1 MATRPRDPTLARGLY
16 FPLILLT
23 LTALGLGTMMLSLIL
38 RAGVETVP
46 ARGGHYTEA
55 IVGPI
60 TTLNPLQ
67 VQPGDPEGELARLI
81 FNGLV
86 RLDEQGLPVGDL
98 AQRWEVSEDG
108 LRYTFYLR
116 PNVRWHDGAPFT
128 VEDVLFT
135 VRLLQSEELPGPPER
150 ARLWRSIEVVPVNSL
165 TVQFRLPEPL
175 ALFPDLLTFGILPAH
190 RLRDVPPA
198 QLNTH
203 PFHLNPIGTGPYRV
217 EAVRVEEGRI
227 QQIVLSANPQ
237 YFRGPPL
244 LERLEFRIFPDTR
257 TALQAYRAGE
267 VQGIA
272 RIFPTD
278 LDQVRALPS
287 LNLFSAVLSG
297 YEAILLNH
305 ASPLFRE
312 AEVRQA
318 LWLALDRQRLIDR
331 FLAGQGVVADSP
343 IQPGNWARHP
353 ALPPVPYD
361 PAKARALLEA
371 RGWVIPEGGT
381 IRQKGDQVLRFRLA
395 ASADGFHEVLAQEI
409 ARQWEEIGVKV
420 DVDPIP
426 GDLVGQVLAPRQF
439 DAALVEIMVPG
450 DPDPYPLW
458 HETQVETGQNYGG
471 FRDRDIS
478 EVIEEARRVF
488 DIARRRELYW
498 RFQEL
503 FQKKAPAILL
513 YYPVYTFAV
522 DERIS
527 GIQVGALLN
536 TSADRLDGIT
546 GWYTLVR
553 RRIIVR

>member
-1 MATRPRDPTLARGLY
+1 
-16 FPLILLT
+16 
-23 LTALGLGTMMLSLIL
+23 
-38 RAGVETVP
+38 
-46 ARGGHYTEA
+46 
-55 IVGPI
+55 
-60 TTLNPLQ
+60 
-67 VQPGDPEGELARLI
+67 
-81 FNGLV
+81 
-86 RLDEQGLPVGDL
+86 
-98 AQRWEVSEDG
+98 
-108 LRYTFYLR
+108 
-116 PNVRWHDGAPFT
+116 
-128 VEDVLFT
+128 
-135 VRLLQSEELPGPPER
+135 
-150 ARLWRSIEVVPVNSL
+150 
-165 TVQFRLPEPL
+165 
-175 ALFPDLLTFGILPAH
+175 
-190 RLRDVPPA
+190 
-198 QLNTH
+198 
-203 PFHLNPIGTGPYRV
+203 
-217 EAVRVEEGRI
+217 
-227 QQIVLSANPQ
+227 
-237 YFRGPPL
+237 
-244 LERLEFRIFPDTR
+244 
-257 TALQAYRAGE
+257 
-267 VQGIA
+267 
-272 RIFPTD
+272 
-278 LDQVRALPS
+278 
-287 LNLFSAVLSG
+287 
-297 YEAILLNH
+297 
-305 ASPLFRE
+305 
-312 AEVRQA
+312 
-318 LWLALDRQRLIDR
+318 
-331 FLAGQGVVADSP
+331 VADSP
-343 IQPGNWARHP
+343 IPLGNWARHP

-536 TSADRLDGIT
+536 TPADRLDGIT